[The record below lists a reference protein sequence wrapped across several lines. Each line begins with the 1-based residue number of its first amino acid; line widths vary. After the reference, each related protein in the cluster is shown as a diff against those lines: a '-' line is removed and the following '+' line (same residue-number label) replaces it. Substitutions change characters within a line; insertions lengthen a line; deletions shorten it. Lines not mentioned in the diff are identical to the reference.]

1 LNRELRARLLPMGI
15 MLLLPI
21 GVLVAEH
28 FSPGP
33 LGAPPT
39 VSASAV
45 SAIPLAPLIALTA
58 SASAPEPPSSG
69 GISASFFDLEKRNR
83 RYWWCESHG
92 GVPDLS
98 GSNVLC
104 LNPKAVIPIP
114 GDVQ

>member
-1 LNRELRARLLPMGI
+1 MGI

-21 GVLVAEH
+21 GMLWYSSRGTSHA
-28 FSPGP
+28 P
-33 LGAPPT
+33 LALA

-58 SASAPEPPSSG
+58 SALSPEPPR
-69 GISASFFDLEKRNR
+69 FDLEKRNR